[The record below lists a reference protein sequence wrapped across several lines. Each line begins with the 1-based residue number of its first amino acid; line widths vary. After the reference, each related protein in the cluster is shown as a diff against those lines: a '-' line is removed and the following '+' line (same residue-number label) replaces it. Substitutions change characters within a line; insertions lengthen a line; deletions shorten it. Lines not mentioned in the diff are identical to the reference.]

1 MRLFTRK
8 WPANIHKNT
17 IKSLILLNYLLQFL
31 QILRHRPY
39 LIWSLD
45 GLVQRMCKAKFLLYA
60 CAEMSS

>member
-1 MRLFTRK
+1 MASQYSQKHDKITNFAELSITVSTDFT
-8 WPANIHKNT
+8 
-17 IKSLILLNYLLQFL
+17 
-31 QILRHRPY
+31 PY